1 MAKLCATFAAHG
13 RHSPKRRESPG
24 YWCTIYGAPRSEIW
38 CLGVPQK
45 TAREISG
52 HKTDAVF
59 SRYNIVSGADIAD
72 AARKI
77 EEGARAALK
86 GSIHS
91 SFIVEPQP
99 SQHRKRKQ

>member
-1 MAKLCATFAAHG
+1 MV
-13 RHSPKRRESPG
+13 RR
-24 YWCTIYGAPRSEIW
+24 
-38 CLGVPQK
+38 GVPQK

-59 SRYNIVSGADIAD
+59 ARYNIVSEADTQD

-77 EEGARAALK
+77 EEGAKAAVS

-91 SFIVEPQP
+91 SFIVEPENEFGREKPESKKP
-99 SQHRKRKQ
+99 SYQ

>member
-1 MAKLCATFAAHG
+1 MV
-13 RHSPKRRESPG
+13 RR
-24 YWCTIYGAPRSEIW
+24 
-38 CLGVPQK
+38 GVPQK

-59 SRYNIVSGADIAD
+59 SRYNIVSEADIQD

-77 EEGARAALK
+77 EEGAKAAVS

-91 SFIVEPQP
+91 SFIVEPQKESAP
-99 SQHRKRKQ
+99 DQSENRKSS